1 MSRPTPVGRIV
12 IRPSDDTKAIIGIT
26 KGADPSLKPGM
37 VYEIRKDDSG
47 VMTLHEVGESC
58 IRGPI
63 KDEDTRQDAVFS
75 WAHDLGLI
83 FDAMGVQCVA
93 TLKEPKH
100 IENIEGILE
109 EQQHYRFMNMR
120 QLGYAGS
127 PVIEFFFPR
136 FEAPRSRPKDVEQK
150 LTEMFDI
157 LAADPEA
164 ALKMGDAIKEKYANI
179 PELSKAEVMIWKRR
193 ALAADDTQEDTAT
206 TTEPIKG
213 DTAPMSQPITEQDVA
228 AYLEKF
234 IQTSELVP
242 DQMKALFI
250 GRVTKSEKPTALPVA
265 FIKEA
270 DDTLS
275 VVIGDK
281 KWPLIWEGM
290 IGDSPEDALEF
301 DHAVSEVGLLQRSY
315 YTRVRR
321 DSEDAPC
328 PIQITKEENRTFSVV
343 IGGKSWPIGS
353 YGTIGHTVQD
363 GEDFQKALLQHG
375 SIAHAGGPYV
385 VRIPSTDEIWSDKVS
400 TKEHQARLA
409 RLSREFEHAMKA
421 RGGVG
426 KSVGQIAYE
435 GFYEHQSAPLYDA
448 LPQEEQLKWELAGTR
463 AFTWMSVVPE
473 EIEKEIQIIAGRKR
487 LLILSQTNWGKR
499 YREEHQE
506 EATLLNSLAGFPRAP
521 ETKS

>member
-1 MSRPTPVGRIV
+1 MSNQDKCQGYGSIPGCGTTATWKDGKPFDVLVAVGFDEVTRTVIWACTDCIFLSGLGEPKEVPVAARCYRWFWGEKCSKPRRSTTNHWKFCSDECCDI
-12 IRPSDDTKAIIGIT
+12 IRKEVEAREANSKHHPT
-26 KGADPSLKPGM
+26 KG
-37 VYEIRKDDSG
+37 
-47 VMTLHEVGESC
+47 H
-58 IRGPI
+58 
-63 KDEDTRQDAVFS
+63 
-75 WAHDLGLI
+75 
-83 FDAMGVQCVA
+83 
-93 TLKEPKH
+93 
-100 IENIEGILE
+100 
-109 EQQHYRFMNMR
+109 
-120 QLGYAGS
+120 
-127 PVIEFFFPR
+127 
-136 FEAPRSRPKDVEQK
+136 
-150 LTEMFDI
+150 
-157 LAADPEA
+157 
-164 ALKMGDAIKEKYANI
+164 
-179 PELSKAEVMIWKRR
+179 
-193 ALAADDTQEDTAT
+193 
-206 TTEPIKG
+206 
-213 DTAPMSQPITEQDVA
+213 TAPMSQPITEQDVA
-228 AYLEKF
+228 AYLTKY
-234 IQTSELVP
+234 IQSCDGIP
-242 DQMKALFI
+242 DEMKQIFI
-250 GRVTKSEKPTALPVA
+250 GRLTNVVKYATLPVA

-275 VVIGDK
+275 VVIGDE
-281 KWPLIWEGM
+281 KWPLTWEGM

-328 PIQITKEENRTFSVV
+328 PIQITKEANRTFSVV

-375 SIAHAGGPYV
+375 SVAHAGGPYV

-435 GFYEHQSAPLYDA
+435 GFYEHQSAPLYEA
-448 LPQEEQLKWELAGTR
+448 LPPEEQLKWELAGTR

-487 LLILSQTNWGKR
+487 LQILSQTNWGKR

-521 ETKS
+521 ETKN

>member
-1 MSRPTPVGRIV
+1 MQLMTNNPEAFKVFVELEKRIGGHFAGMPFNQLAFQRMLV
-12 IRPSDDTKAIIGIT
+12 CINGWLLEMFPESYIPEIAGTYCIDTGT
-26 KGADPSLKPGM
+26 
-37 VYEIRKDDSG
+37 V
-47 VMTLHEVGESC
+47 
-58 IRGPI
+58 
-63 KDEDTRQDAVFS
+63 
-75 WAHDLGLI
+75 DLPNL
-83 FDAMGVQCVA
+83 
-93 TLKEPKH
+93 L
-100 IENIEGILE
+100 
-109 EQQHYRFMNMR
+109 
-120 QLGYAGS
+120 
-127 PVIEFFFPR
+127 PVIE
-136 FEAPRSRPKDVEQK
+136 K
-150 LTEMFDI
+150 LVQER
-157 LAADPEA
+157 
-164 ALKMGDAIKEKYANI
+164 
-179 PELSKAEVMIWKRR
+179 KA
-193 ALAADDTQEDTAT
+193 QETRT
-206 TTEPIKG
+206 LYPTKG

-228 AYLEKF
+228 DYLEKF

-242 DQMKALFI
+242 DHLKALFI
-250 GRVTKSEKPTALPVA
+250 GRLANLEKPAALPVA

-281 KWPLIWEGM
+281 KWPLTWEGM
-290 IGDSPEDALEF
+290 IGETPEDALEF
-301 DHAVSEVGLLQRSY
+301 DHAVSKVGLLQRSY

-328 PIQITKEENRTFSVV
+328 PIQITKEANRTFSVV

-375 SIAHAGGPYV
+375 SVAHAGGPYV

-487 LLILSQTNWGKR
+487 LQILSQTNWGKR

>member
-1 MSRPTPVGRIV
+1 MNLA
-12 IRPSDDTKAIIGIT
+12 DDTKLTAQLTTCSSEAFKTLIALGE
-26 KGADPSLKPGM
+26 KVNAEYGNKPGNPIAFSHLVVAM
-37 VYEIRKDDSG
+37 CGWLSEMFPGHTSTIQLDGSYFQETG
-47 VMTLHEVGESC
+47 VV
-58 IRGPI
+58 
-63 KDEDTRQDAVFS
+63 
-75 WAHDLGLI
+75 DLPNL
-83 FDAMGVQCVA
+83 V
-93 TLKEPKH
+93 
-100 IENIEGILE
+100 
-109 EQQHYRFMNMR
+109 
-120 QLGYAGS
+120 
-127 PVIEFFFPR
+127 PVIE
-136 FEAPRSRPKDVEQK
+136 K
-150 LTEMFDI
+150 LVQER
-157 LAADPEA
+157 
-164 ALKMGDAIKEKYANI
+164 
-179 PELSKAEVMIWKRR
+179 KA
-193 ALAADDTQEDTAT
+193 QETRT
-206 TTEPIKG
+206 LYPTKG

-228 AYLEKF
+228 DYLEKF

-242 DQMKALFI
+242 DQMKELFI
-250 GRVTKSEKPTALPVA
+250 GRVTNLENPASLPVS

-281 KWPLIWEGM
+281 KWPLTWEGM
-290 IGDSPEDALEF
+290 IGDSTEDALEF

-328 PIQITKEENRTFSVV
+328 PIQITKEANRTFSVV
-343 IGGKSWPIGS
+343 IGGKGWPIGS

-375 SIAHAGGPYV
+375 SVAHAGGPYV

-409 RLSREFEHAMKA
+409 RLSRDFEHAMKA

-435 GFYEHQSAPLYDA
+435 GFYEHQSAPLYES
-448 LPQEEQLKWELAGTR
+448 LPQEEQLRWELAGTR

-487 LLILSQTNWGKR
+487 LQILSQTNWGKR

-521 ETKS
+521 EPKS

>member
-1 MSRPTPVGRIV
+1 MSDQNKCQGCGVTATWRDG
-12 IRPSDDTKAIIGIT
+12 
-26 KGADPSLKPGM
+26 KP
-37 VYEIRKDDSG
+37 
-47 VMTLHEVGESC
+47 
-58 IRGPI
+58 
-63 KDEDTRQDAVFS
+63 
-75 WAHDLGLI
+75 
-83 FDAMGVQCVA
+83 FDVLVA
-93 TLKEPKH
+93 TNYDESARNVIWSCTDCIFLSGRGEPK
-100 IENIEGILE
+100 EVPVAARC
-109 EQQHYRFMNMR
+109 YRWFWGEKCNKPRRSTTNHWKFCSDECCDIMR
-120 QLGYAGS
+120 KE
-127 PVIEFFFPR
+127 V
-136 FEAPRSRPKDVEQK
+136 EAR
-150 LTEMFDI
+150 
-157 LAADPEA
+157 EA
-164 ALKMGDAIKEKYANI
+164 ARNAI
-179 PELSKAEVMIWKRR
+179 
-193 ALAADDTQEDTAT
+193 
-206 TTEPIKG
+206 TTEPPKG

-228 AYLEKF
+228 DYLTKY

-242 DQMKALFI
+242 DHLKALFI
-250 GRVTKSEKPTALPVA
+250 GRLTNIVKHATLPVA

-275 VVIGDK
+275 VVIGDE
-281 KWPLIWEGM
+281 KWPLTWEGM

-321 DSEDAPC
+321 DSEAAPC
-328 PIQITKEENRTFSVV
+328 PIQITKEANRTFSVV

-375 SIAHAGGPYV
+375 SVAHAGGPYV

-435 GFYEHQSAPLYDA
+435 GFYEHQSAPLYES
-448 LPQEEQLKWELAGTR
+448 LPQEEQLRWELAGTR

-487 LLILSQTNWGKR
+487 LQILSQTNWGKR

>member
-1 MSRPTPVGRIV
+1 MKFAYTPPGTMVTCSKETITTLNALNEKVNAEFGSKPFNRMAFNQMLASMGRWLSDMFPEIHVPEITGSYV
-12 IRPSDDTKAIIGIT
+12 IET
-26 KGADPSLKPGM
+26 
-37 VYEIRKDDSG
+37 G
-47 VMTLHEVGESC
+47 VV
-58 IRGPI
+58 
-63 KDEDTRQDAVFS
+63 
-75 WAHDLGLI
+75 DLPNL
-83 FDAMGVQCVA
+83 V
-93 TLKEPKH
+93 
-100 IENIEGILE
+100 
-109 EQQHYRFMNMR
+109 
-120 QLGYAGS
+120 
-127 PVIEFFFPR
+127 PVIEKIVQER
-136 FEAPRSRPKDVEQK
+136 
-150 LTEMFDI
+150 
-157 LAADPEA
+157 
-164 ALKMGDAIKEKYANI
+164 
-179 PELSKAEVMIWKRR
+179 KA
-193 ALAADDTQEDTAT
+193 QETRT
-206 TTEPIKG
+206 LYPTKG

-228 AYLEKF
+228 IRLEKF

-250 GRVTKSEKPTALPVA
+250 GRLANLEKPAALPVA

-281 KWPLIWEGM
+281 KWPLTWEGM
-290 IGDSPEDALEF
+290 IGETPEDALEF
-301 DHAVSEVGLLQRSY
+301 DHAVSKVGLLQRSY

-328 PIQITKEENRTFSVV
+328 PIQITKEANRTFSVV

-375 SIAHAGGPYV
+375 SVAHAGGPYV

-487 LLILSQTNWGKR
+487 LQILSQTNWGKR